1 MKKRHSNL
9 QIRIEFEPNR
19 FSSDWLVK
27 VYEQLKPVD
36 SRSVSN
42 ERQKNEEVG
51 TEAANKGGEK

>member
-1 MKKRHSNL
+1 MNKRHSNL

-36 SRSVSN
+36 ARIISN
-42 ERQKNEEVG
+42 ERQEKEELG
-51 TEAANKGGEK
+51 TGAAIEGGEK